1 MATRNAPVIS
11 PSSTQVLY
19 LPDISNASPSR
30 SEACTQHAASLGIS
44 ASKPEL
50 RASEVLTITL
60 TLANTGCALLGLP
73 KYYLATGS
81 DPSNVLFESANP
93 EPVLH
98 TLGIDPGGSDTAT
111 FTLRAVK
118 AGEAALAGTVSF
130 EVHLGYPGPAYWA
143 TASSGPLIVSVI
155 TLKTFCREFHG
166 LCEFY

>member
-1 MATRNAPVIS
+1 MATRSAPVIS
-11 PSSTQVLY
+11 PTASQNLY
-19 LPDISNASPSR
+19 LPALPNAASPQSGT
-30 SEACTQHAASLGIS
+30 CTQHAAAMDIS

-50 RASEVLTITL
+50 RAGEALTVTL

-81 DPSNVLFESANP
+81 DPSNILFEPANP

-98 TLGIDPGGSDTAT
+98 TLGIDPGGSDSAA

-118 AGEAALAGTVSF
+118 TGEATLSGTVSF

-143 TASSGPLIVSVI
+143 TASSGPLVI
-155 TLKTFCREFHG
+155 SIIP
-166 LCEFY
+166 